1 MYPGFLVPGVVTI
14 PIGAFSSPAAMA
26 ARMRHRMRHPC
37 RSDWRRLCVDGFRRR
52 RSDREFDFADLVL
65 TAYSHPPLAERTPMS
80 PHVFSEQYNSVWFL
94 RLSQNV
100 LRTEKLCP
108 FSATFFR
115 CVPYGWH
122 TWGRPSGKRRRP
134 INAARR

>member
-80 PHVFSEQYNSVWFL
+80 PHCIQRTIVCGFWGFLRTFSERKNYARFRQH
-94 RLSQNV
+94 
-100 LRTEKLCP
+100 
-108 FSATFFR
+108 FSAVIER
-115 CVPYGWH
+115 
-122 TWGRPSGKRRRP
+122 
-134 INAARR
+134 